1 MITMKNKGDF
11 KKLTRFLN
19 RSREVSRNLN
29 PDFIGEQF
37 CKALAEATPV
47 NSGLTAQSWNYEIK
61 KRGKDYTQ
69 IIINNSNIQ
78 NGVNVAILVNYGHV
92 SPNGTWV
99 EGADYLEPTLRE
111 LYIKVVNNTWKE
123 LDNL

>member
-19 RSREVSRNLN
+19 RSREVSRNLD

-37 CKALAEATPV
+37 CKALTEATPV